1 MKWDSVVAYN
11 YLVGVGPNNQGGT
24 AGASATAA
32 APKYRKQEQEP
43 ATPEV
48 TEVAPGV
55 LRLQLPIHLPGL
67 GHVNCYALED
77 ERGFALVDPGMP
89 GPRAW
94 KELQSALQ
102 RAGIPLKR
110 VHTAIVTH
118 SHPDHFG
125 GAGKLRRETGA
136 AIVTH
141 RAFRLRWSPQEP
153 NDDVDVETLAA
164 AGAHEHDGNCAHE
177 HPHHNEHESL
187 REHDWSQP
195 APWGGKPPWP
205 NFRRRLRWKVLRAV
219 PGWMPLP
226 TPTQRLREADT
237 VRFAKREWVAVHT
250 PGHTADHLCLFDPA
264 EGTFLSGDHVL
275 PTITPH
281 ISGLMLAADPLQMF
295 FDSLDK
301 VREFGPQV
309 RTVLPA
315 HGHPFPDLALRVDQ
329 IKHHHQDRLDR
340 LHKAANDLERS
351 ATVTEFSGYLFSARA
366 QGPMADSETYAHL
379 EHLVRLG
386 RAESHRDGDGLL
398 RYELG

>member
-1 MKWDSVVAYN
+1 M
-11 YLVGVGPNNQGGT
+11 GPGENQH
-24 AGASATAA
+24 AQGAAATG

-43 ATPEV
+43 ASQTI

-77 ERGFALVDPGMP
+77 ERGFAVVDPGMP

-94 KELQSALQ
+94 KELQDALK

-141 RAFRLRWSPQEP
+141 KAFRLRWNPTETD
-153 NDDVDVETLAA
+153 DDVDVETQALAA
-164 AGAHEHDGNCAHE
+164 SSCAQGSCEDASHDHASAGS
-177 HPHHNEHESL
+177 HPESI
-187 REHDWSQP
+187 REHNWNMP
-195 APWGGKPPWP
+195 APWGGDPPRPDWK
-205 NFRRRLRWKVLRAV
+205 RRIRWHVLRSI
-219 PGWMPLP
+219 PGMMP
-226 TPTQRLREADT
+226 TPTPTTRLREADT
-237 VRFAKREWVAVHT
+237 ITFAKREWVAVHT
-250 PGHTADHLCLFDPA
+250 PGHTADHLCLFDPT

-281 ISGLMLAADPLQMF
+281 ISGLMMSADPLQLF

-301 VREFGPQV
+301 VREFSGQV

-315 HGHPFPDLALRVDQ
+315 HGHPFPDLAKRVDE
-329 IKHHHQDRLDR
+329 IKHHHDGRLDKLR
-340 LHKAANDLERS
+340 EAYRELGRP
-351 ATVTEFSGYLFSARA
+351 ATVSEYSHYLFSPRA
-366 QGPMADSETYAHL
+366 QGAMADSESYAHL
-379 EHLVRLG
+379 EHMVQRG
-386 RAESHRDGDGLL
+386 EAESHRRADGMLA
-398 RYELG
+398 YEVG

>member
-1 MKWDSVVAYN
+1 MN
-11 YLVGVGPNNQGGT
+11 VGSKHETQQSGG
-24 AGASATAA
+24 GTAA

-43 ATPEV
+43 ARPEV

-94 KELQSALQ
+94 KELLAALS

-125 GAGKLRRETGA
+125 GAGKLRREAGA

-141 RAFRLRWSPQEP
+141 RAFRLRWNPQEP
-153 NDDVDVETLAA
+153 NDDVDVETQAA
-164 AGAHEHDGNCAHE
+164 ADTHAPCSGHSHDGHEHDDSCRPPE
-177 HPHHNEHESL
+177 EHESI
-187 REHDWSQP
+187 REHNWNLP
-195 APWGGKPPWP
+195 APWGGNPPRPDWK
-205 NFRRRLRWKVLRAV
+205 RRIRWNVLRSI
-219 PGWMPLP
+219 PGLMP
-226 TPTQRLREADT
+226 TPTPTTRLREADT

-264 EGTFLSGDHVL
+264 EGTFISGDHVL

-281 ISGLMLAADPLQMF
+281 ISGLMMSSDPLQLF

-301 VREFGPQV
+301 VRAFGPQV
-309 RTVLPA
+309 RAVLPA
-315 HGHPFPDLALRVDQ
+315 HGHPFGDLAKRVDE
-329 IKHHHQDRLDR
+329 IKHHHDGRLEKLR
-340 LHKAANDLERS
+340 EAHNELGRA
-351 ATVTEFSGYLFSARA
+351 ATVSEYSRYLFSPRA
-366 QGPMADSETYAHL
+366 QGAMADSESYAHL
-379 EHLVRLG
+379 EHLVRRG
-386 RAESHRDGDGLL
+386 QAESHRDNDGLL
-398 RYELG
+398 RYELN